1 MGNGGR
7 ESAVTQKVVSNAL
20 ARSRAPV
27 APPWRPRLATRGR
40 RHDQLRRQYIT
51 LARPLGTLMR
61 HYLLLPLAPAIARRS
76 PGMGKLASEA
86 ALIAP
91 PGLAQRCA
99 ARLLAARPAAVALPA
114 VAAAAH
120 HYFRLTASTGEHSS
134 AQRPGRRSS
143 SRHRHARSSPECAL
157 RSRPAADQSLDA
169 IARRCNTL
177 PALVANTVGRGS
189 RNNLPVIAAAA
200 PVLHHGEVLPR
211 LRLGAQSPLRRPAR
225 SAAQRIP
232 RAPDVNSP
240 RTLPARHE
248 GKP

>member
-1 MGNGGR
+1 MR
-7 ESAVTQKVVSNAL
+7 KSAVTQEAASNAL

-76 PGMGKLASEA
+76 PGMGKLPSEA

-120 HYFRLTASTGEHSS
+120 HYFRVTTSTGEHSS
-134 AQRPGRRSS
+134 TQQPGRRSS

-157 RSRPAADQSLDA
+157 RSPTCSRPQSLDA

-200 PVLHHGEVLPR
+200 PVLHHGDKFYRGFASAP
-211 LRLGAQSPLRRPAR
+211 SPLSDRPAR
-225 SAAQRIP
+225 RVAQRIP
-232 RAPDVNSP
+232 RAPRRQLAAHV
-240 RTLPARHE
+240 ARAS
-248 GKP
+248 